1 MYIQSVMCWEQV
13 EALEVLAYGHVGL
26 SNLIWFVQD
35 LFIEGKIGLEGKED
49 CRLIN
54 LVDGSKE
61 LGEVEA
67 LNYHCC
73 QVTLGFNCKNQI
85 IIKLVDLG
93 NRILEFRVW
102 DRGSGG
108 VGNSCQLFSRLRLGG
123 FGAPLRLGLGGCRLG
138 GGSLWGDLRWR
149 VWH

>member
-1 MYIQSVMCWEQV
+1 MSKGLHVRAQIFVKVFQGAVICNQDTDIHPV
-13 EALEVLAYGHVGL
+13 CDVLGAEALEVLAYSHVGL
-26 SNLIWFVQD
+26 SDPIWFVQD

-54 LVDGSKE
+54 LADGSKE

-67 LNYHCC
+67 LNCHCC

-93 NRILEFRVW
+93 NRILEFRIW

-108 VGNSCQLFSRLRLGG
+108 V
-123 FGAPLRLGLGGCRLG
+123 
-138 GGSLWGDLRWR
+138 
-149 VWH
+149 